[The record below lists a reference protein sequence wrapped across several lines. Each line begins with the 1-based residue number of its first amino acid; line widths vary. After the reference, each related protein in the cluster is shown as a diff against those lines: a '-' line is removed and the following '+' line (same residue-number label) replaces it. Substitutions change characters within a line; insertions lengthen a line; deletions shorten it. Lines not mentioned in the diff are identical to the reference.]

1 MPGTNNTIGQNW
13 LLLRGLARESA
24 HWGNFIQELQQAFPD
39 ANISVLDLPGTGQ
52 SYLDNSPKTISDIT
66 KQTRLQALNIGILN
80 QPITILAVSLG
91 GMVAWEWLKTYPN
104 DINGACIINTSF
116 SNLNP
121 FYQRLRWQS
130 YPQFLALITQQN
142 LKKRE
147 RAILQLV
154 SNKNDQDEVVSNEWA
169 NIQHQRPISF
179 RNSFKQIVAAATYKP
194 DLSKPNC
201 PTLLLNSKNDKLV
214 SSVCS
219 EKIHQ
224 HYQLPIHYHPWAGHD
239 LTLDD
244 PKWVTT
250 QLQDWI
256 LKS

>member
-1 MPGTNNTIGQNW
+1 MPGTNNPIGQNW

-24 HWGNFIQELQQAFPD
+24 HWGNFIQELQQAFPE

-66 KQTRLQALNIGILN
+66 KQTRLKALEKGLLN
-80 QPITILAVSLG
+80 QPITLLAVSLG

-116 SNLNP
+116 SNLSP
-121 FYQRLRWQS
+121 FYQRLRWQC
-130 YPQFLALITQQN
+130 YPNFLAIIAQQN
-142 LKKRE
+142 IQQRE

-154 SNKNDQDEVVSNEWA
+154 SNKRDHDEIVSHEWA
-169 NIQHQRPISF
+169 NIQNQRPISLK
-179 RNSFKQIVAAATYKP
+179 NSFKQIIAAATFKP
-194 DLSKPNC
+194 DHIKLNS

-244 PKWVTT
+244 PKWVAT

-256 LKS
+256 FKP